1 MSEPLIVGEEVL
13 DYALKLF
20 QAAQLLNEAQV
31 TASGLGGKISAAYEG
46 EALEE
51 MTQFAGSLSAHIG
64 KLMQFY
70 MKGGQY
76 AAAAFENMME
86 NDEMMSAVMLNYI
99 AHNQEV

>member
-1 MSEPLIVGEEVL
+1 MYDTCGM
-13 DYALKLF
+13 
-20 QAAQLLNEAQV
+20 
-31 TASGLGGKISAAYEG
+31 KISEIKRCYKILLKNTAC
-46 EALEE
+46 L
-51 MTQFAGSLSAHIG
+51 IR
-64 KLMQFY
+64 KLIQFY